1 MVHTFSFGSKADDLR
16 SRDVAGA
23 GLPTECLHNGTRN
36 KLEGAIS
43 RPKYYKFTCTNKKI
57 LYCWQ
62 HILPIIHLTNEY
74 IKVLSYDRS
83 YKRDSLHRVRNE
95 EELQILHYACF
106 LVVTQPLKYWSL
118 PTTHN

>member
-43 RPKYYKFTCTNKKI
+43 RLKYYKFTCIVPTKKI
-57 LYCWQ
+57 LYCRQ
-62 HILPIIHLTNEY
+62 DILPIIHLTNEY

-83 YKRDSLHRVRNE
+83 YKR
-95 EELQILHYACF
+95 QF
-106 LVVTQPLKYWSL
+106 T
-118 PTTHN
+118 